1 MALLTPRDAGV
12 SVPRPG
18 SAVHGMHS
26 GQFGGL
32 DIGLLSVYLIA
43 CREMKGSAFLL
54 GGVSV

>member
-1 MALLTPRDAGV
+1 
-12 SVPRPG
+12 
-18 SAVHGMHS
+18 MHS

-43 CREMKGSAFLL
+43 YREMKGSAFLL

>member
-1 MALLTPRDAGV
+1 MQEP
-12 SVPRPG
+12 VPRPG